1 MGSQLCWRKPFNT
14 IIEDQFKTMFETSF
28 IVFTNGRQFCSSH
41 APCLHITLYLYH
53 KVFMCVDIEKF
64 LFYFLFAVSLVFFAL
79 FYFVLRIEFLVD
91 EGHHKSQNRCIDVLV
106 VINGTGA
113 RVFIRY
119 AKWFMLFFLVC
130 FMR

>member
-1 MGSQLCWRKPFNT
+1 
-14 IIEDQFKTMFETSF
+14 MFETSF

-41 APCLHITLYLYH
+41 VPCLHITFYRYH

-64 LFYFLFAVSLVFFAL
+64 LVYFLFAVSLVFFACIL
-79 FYFVLRIEFLVD
+79 FRIEFLVD
-91 EGHHKSQNRCIDVLV
+91 ERYHKSQNRCIDVLV

-119 AKWFMLFFLVC
+119 AK
-130 FMR
+130 